1 MRKLNID
8 EVLEENKKL
17 KKQIKKL
24 EHYVLILEIRLRN
37 ISEFRF

>member
-17 KKQIKKL
+17 KKQIKTL
-24 EHYVLILEIRLRN
+24 EHYVLVLEIKLRN
-37 ISEFRF
+37 LSEFRF

>member
-1 MRKLNID
+1 MKNLNID
-8 EVLEENKKL
+8 EVLEENKKI
-17 KKQIKKL
+17 KKQIKNL